1 MLGNH
6 GYALAT
12 RMLRHREDAAD
23 AVQDAMHQIF
33 RKSKTFDARR
43 GSLKAWFLT
52 IVRNRCIDMRR
63 RSAPLSGNESF
74 DPMDEKRLPADHIN
88 QRNELVQQVTAAL
101 AAMSDSNREII
112 LLRDFE
118 KLSYSEI
125 SQVLGIAQGTVM
137 SRLHRARRQLRTDV
151 MSHQKPETS

>member
-1 MLGNH
+1 
-6 GYALAT
+6 
-12 RMLRHREDAAD
+12 
-23 AVQDAMHQIF
+23 
-33 RKSKTFDARR
+33 
-43 GSLKAWFLT
+43 
-52 IVRNRCIDMRR
+52 
-63 RSAPLSGNESF
+63 
-74 DPMDEKRLPADHIN
+74 MDEKRLPADHIN

-151 MSHQKPETS
+151 MSQQKPETS